1 MVKVDYGVVS
11 LPKKKGDLNGDAY
24 LAILERDYAF
34 FAVIDGLGSGVDAY
48 RAAKKVIGYFKE
60 HTHLNIK
67 DLLLSCHLNVKGERG
82 AAASVLRLHLASGVF
97 EYIGIGNVEGYIWG
111 NRDRFF
117 SLVNNNGTLGR
128 AIPHSPYVNKGTVQS
143 GNYIY
148 IFSDGISRDFIKQN
162 NRLHQEP
169 WEMAQKI
176 EKDYMKDD
184 DRTIL
189 IIKIV

>member
-34 FAVIDGLGSGVDAY
+34 FAVIDGLGSGADAY
-48 RAAKKVIGYFKE
+48 RSAKKVISFFNG
-60 HTHLNIK
+60 HTHLNVK
-67 DLLLSCHLNVKGERG
+67 DLFLSCHLNVKGERG
-82 AAASVLRLHLASGVF
+82 AAASVLRLNLASGAF

-111 NRDRFF
+111 DRSL

-128 AIPHSPYVNKGTVQS
+128 AIPHSLYVNNGMVRS

-148 IFSDGISRDFIKQN
+148 MFSDGISRDFIIQN
-162 NRLHQEP
+162 NPLHQEP